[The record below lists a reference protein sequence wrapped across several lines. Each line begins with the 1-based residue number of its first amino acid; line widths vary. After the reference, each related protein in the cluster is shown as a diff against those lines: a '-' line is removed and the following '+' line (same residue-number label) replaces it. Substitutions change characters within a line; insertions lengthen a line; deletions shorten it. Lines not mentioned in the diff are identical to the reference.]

1 MELAIPLVVIGG
13 LYVASNQDKS
23 KVSKNQ
29 RTTNYDNTHIVGKEG
44 YENMGAP
51 KNYLPNLD
59 LPARNY
65 PYISKEL
72 GPDAIMA
79 YPSGKAAT
87 DKYYDQSVYVDQN
100 NKGVRTGRI
109 LTNVYS
115 LTGDVINPEDF
126 KHNNMAPYFGAKIRG
141 STIDADSAEVVLDN
155 LQGNGSQYFSK
166 QEIAPLFKPQEMVQ
180 FPNGIPNNSDFYQ
193 SRMNPSLRMNNILPF
208 DQVKVGPG
216 LGQGYSAE
224 GSNGFNSGMECRD
237 AWLPKT
243 VDELRV
249 ANNPK
254 TTFGLANHE
263 GPAGA
268 EVKNR
273 GFIGVVEKN
282 RPDTDYELGASR
294 WFTAVGEETAPRARG
309 IEVLQPVNRPETS
322 VAYFGSSTGDSK
334 ATYVDSNYEESKRNE
349 LATNQLNPAAAI
361 GNGAATTGDYG
372 IKGFKILPNNRL
384 TSNTNEMG
392 IVGGAIKA
400 AIAPLLDILR
410 PTRKENVVGN
420 INPAGNV
427 STIATAGVV
436 WNPADR
442 TKTTIREMTEG
453 KLDMNHLNVGNQTEG
468 GAYTVSL
475 QQPIANQRDTTNIQY
490 AGNATGGSTNTGL
503 QSYNAAYNNQRI
515 NVNKSYENRPNHGG
529 MTMWNGQQNI
539 KVDRVENDRNNNRWF
554 VPSGNPVAMP
564 SVETHGL
571 IQGGKNIVYAD
582 AEYNLQRIQ
591 PDLLN
596 QFRSNPYTQSLSSW
610 A

>member
-1 MELAIPLVVIGG
+1 MELAIPLVVMGG
-13 LYVASNQDKS
+13 LYVAANQDKS
-23 KVSKNQ
+23 KVANKNN
-29 RTTNYDNTHIVGKEG
+29 RITSNDNREG
-44 YENMGAP
+44 FENMGAP

-59 LPARNY
+59 LPAKNY

-79 YPSGKAAT
+79 YPSGAAAT
-87 DKYYDQSVYVDQN
+87 DKYYNQDVYVQQN
-100 NKGVRTGRI
+100 NQGIRTGRI
-109 LTNVYS
+109 IKDVYS
-115 LTGDVINPEDF
+115 LTGDSINVKDF

-141 STIDADSAEVVLDN
+141 STIDADSAETILDN
-155 LQGNGSQYFSK
+155 MQGGGSQYYSK

-180 FPNGIPNNSDFYQ
+180 FPNGVPNNSDFYQ

-237 AWLPKT
+237 AWLPRT
-243 VDELRV
+243 VDELRT

-263 GPAGA
+263 GPASA

-273 GFIGVVEKN
+273 GYIGVVEKY
-282 RPDTDYELGASR
+282 RPDTDYELGPSR
-294 WFTAVGEETAPRARG
+294 WFTAVGQETAPKARG
-309 IEVLQPVNRPETS
+309 IEVLLPVNRPETNCE
-322 VAYFGSSTGDSK
+322 YFGASTGETK
-334 ATYVDSNYEESKRNE
+334 ATYVDSNYEESKRPE
-349 LATNQLNPAAAI
+349 LNPNQLNPAAAI
-361 GNGAATTGDYG
+361 GSGSATTGDYG
-372 IKGFKILPNNRL
+372 IKGYKILPNNRL
-384 TSNTNEMG
+384 TSNSNEMG

-453 KLDMNHLNVGNQTEG
+453 KLDMNHLNVGNQNEG

-475 QQPIANQRDTTNIQY
+475 QQPITNQRDSTNVQY
-490 AGNATGGSTNTGL
+490 TGNATGGATNSGL

-529 MTMWNGQQNI
+529 MTMWNGQHNM
-539 KVDRVENDRNNNRWF
+539 KVDRNENDRNNNRWF
-554 VPSGNPVAMP
+554 VPSGNPVAHP

-571 IQGGKNIVYAD
+571 IQGGKSTIYAD
-582 AEYNLQRIQ
+582 AEYNIQRIQ

-596 QFRSNPYTQSLSSW
+596 AFRKNPYSQSLSSW

>member
-23 KVSKNQ
+23 KISKNQ
-29 RTTNYDNTHIVGKEG
+29 RTTINDVSNLKENF
-44 YENMGAP
+44 ENMGAN
-51 KNYLPNLD
+51 KNYLPNVD
-59 LPARNY
+59 LPSRNY

-79 YPSGKAAT
+79 YPSGRAST
-87 DKYYDQSVYVDQN
+87 DKYYNQNVYEDQN
-100 NKGVRTGRI
+100 NKGIRTGRI
-109 LTNVYS
+109 IKDVYS
-115 LTGDVINPEDF
+115 LTGDVINPKDF
-126 KHNNMAPYFGAKIRG
+126 KHNNMAPFFGPKIRG
-141 STIDADSAEVVLDN
+141 STVDADISETVLDN
-155 LQGNGSQYFSK
+155 LQGSGSQYFAK
-166 QEIAPLFKPQEMVQ
+166 QEIAPLFKPQEMAQ
-180 FPNGIPNNSDFYQ
+180 FPNGVPNNSDFYQ
-193 SRMNPSLRMNNILPF
+193 SRMNPSLRMANILPF

-249 ANNPK
+249 SNNPK

-322 VAYFGSSTGDSK
+322 VAYFGSSTGESK
-334 ATYVDSNYEESKRNE
+334 ATYVDSNYEETKRSV
-349 LATNQLNPAAAI
+349 LAPNQLNPASAI
-361 GNGAATTGDYG
+361 GNGSATTGDYG
-372 IKGFKILPNNRL
+372 VQGFKILPNNRL

-420 INPAGNV
+420 INPSGNV
-427 STIATAGVV
+427 STIANAGVV

-453 KLDMNHLNVGNQTEG
+453 KLDMNHLNVGNQTDG

-475 QQPIANQRDTTNIQY
+475 QQPITNQRDTTNINY
-490 AGNATGGSTNTGL
+490 SGNATGGSSNTAV

-515 NVNKSYENRPNHGG
+515 NVNKSYESRPNAGG
-529 MTMWNGQQNI
+529 MTMWNGVENI
-539 KVDRVENDRNNNRWF
+539 HVNRIDNDRNNNRWF
-554 VPSGNPVAMP
+554 VPSGNPVAAP
-564 SVETHGL
+564 STETHGL
-571 IQGGKNIVYAD
+571 IQGGKTAIYAD

-591 PDLLN
+591 PDLLSA
-596 QFRSNPYTQSLSSW
+596 FRSNPYSQSLSSW

>member
-13 LYVASNQDKS
+13 LYVASNQNQNQQKE
-23 KVSKNQ
+23 KITKNQ
-29 RTTNYDNTHIVGKEG
+29 RTIKEG
-44 YENMGAP
+44 FENMGASN
-51 KNYLPNLD
+51 NYLPNLD
-59 LPARNY
+59 LPAKNY

-87 DKYYDQSVYVDQN
+87 DKYYNQNVYQEQN
-100 NKGVRTGRI
+100 NKGIRTGRI
-109 LTNVYS
+109 IQNVYG
-115 LTGDVINPEDF
+115 LTGEPINPDDF
-126 KHNNMAPYFGAKIRG
+126 KHNNMAPFFGAKVRG
-141 STIDADSAEVVLDN
+141 TTIDASVAEPILDN

-180 FPNGIPNNSDFYQ
+180 FPNGAPNNSDFYQ
-193 SRMNPSLRMNNILPF
+193 SRMNPSLKMSNITPF
-208 DQVKVGPG
+208 EQIKVGPG
-216 LGQGYSAE
+216 LGHGYSAE

-237 AWLPKT
+237 AWLPRT
-243 VDELRV
+243 VDELRT

-263 GPAGA
+263 GPASA

-273 GFIGVVEKN
+273 GYLGVVEKN
-282 RPDTDYELGASR
+282 RPDTDYELGPSR
-294 WFTAVGEETAPRARG
+294 WFTAVGQESAQRARG

-322 VAYFGSSTGDSK
+322 VSYFGSSTGDSK
-334 ATYVDSNYEESKRNE
+334 ATYVDSNYEESKRSE
-349 LATNQLNPAAAI
+349 LGTNQLNPAAAM
-361 GNGAATTGDYG
+361 GHGTATSGDYG
-372 IKGFKILPNNRL
+372 IQGYKILPNNRL
-384 TSNTNEMG
+384 TSNSNEVG
-392 IVGGAIKA
+392 IVGGAVKA
-400 AIAPLLDILR
+400 VIAPLLDILR

-427 STIATAGVV
+427 STIANAGVV

-453 KLDMNHLNVGNQTEG
+453 KLDMNHLNVGNQLEG
-468 GAYTVSL
+468 GAYQVTP
-475 QQPIANQRDTTNIQY
+475 QQAIFNQRDTTNISY
-490 AGNATGGSTNTGL
+490 SGNATGGATNTAG

-529 MTMWNGQQNI
+529 MTMWNGTENI
-539 KVDRVENDRNNNRWF
+539 HINRVDNDRNNTRWY
-554 VPSGNPVAMP
+554 VPSGNPVALP

-571 IQGGKNIVYAD
+571 IQGGKTATYAD

-596 QFRSNPYTQSLSSW
+596 QFRSNPYVQSLSSW